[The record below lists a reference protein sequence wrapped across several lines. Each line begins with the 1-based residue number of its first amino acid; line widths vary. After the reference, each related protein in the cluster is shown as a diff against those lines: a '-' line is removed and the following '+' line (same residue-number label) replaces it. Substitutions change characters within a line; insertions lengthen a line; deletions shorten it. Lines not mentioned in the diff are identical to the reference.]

1 LYSNT
6 SGLLNAKDYYTSRQN
21 SFTTLL
27 STSVANHS
35 NLDKLSTDKYL
46 AYNFNIKNRP
56 SVNSISELEGKGKQS
71 DLRHAFFSKDIIDA
85 SPGITTNSLSL
96 SKFDSVVFDKLT
108 LNTTSDGKYHAN
120 PVRPLLV
127 LPQSRKNAT
136 DSSFYNYTD
145 LITPHSS
152 DEIFSSQTN
161 SSSYLLNKDLKSSNL
176 GFLTADKNSRL
187 INKIHS
193 SKGHQN
199 LSSGNTNL
207 SDMMLS
213 VKNSTSSISEAAVYD
228 NANLL

>member
-1 LYSNT
+1 
-6 SGLLNAKDYYTSRQN
+6 
-21 SFTTLL
+21 
-27 STSVANHS
+27 
-35 NLDKLSTDKYL
+35 L
-46 AYNFNIKNRP
+46 AYNFDIKNAP
-56 SVNSISELEGKGKQS
+56 SVNSIPRLEGKSQQS

-85 SPGITTNSLSL
+85 SPGSTANSLSL

-108 LNTTSDGKYHAN
+108 LNTTSDGKYYAN

-127 LPQSRKNAT
+127 LPQLRKNAANL
-136 DSSFYNYTD
+136 SFYNYAD

-152 DEIFSSQTN
+152 DEIFSSQAN
-161 SSSYLLNKDLKSSNL
+161 SSSYLLNKELKSPNL

-187 INKIHS
+187 ISKIHS
-193 SKGHQN
+193 SKGQHN